1 MDTPP
6 QRNRIVVWWE
16 DLPIGVQI
24 AVVLPLAVAAVWA
37 AHVWLV
43 GLTFGRAFTYAGF
56 WGLFAT
62 FAIVG
67 STRVERAR
75 RRARQSKV

>member
-1 MDTPP
+1 MEAS
-6 QRNRIVVWWE
+6 QRNRVVVWWE

-24 AVVLPLAVAAVWA
+24 AVVLPVAVTAIWA

-56 WGLFAT
+56 W
-62 FAIVG
+62 
-67 STRVERAR
+67 
-75 RRARQSKV
+75 RRAPSARAAGLASRSA